1 MNRRNLLRSGV
12 WLAGAALLPTA
23 VTARQKT
30 VSSQPGAFPA
40 GFLWGA
46 ATAAYQVE
54 GGYNEDG
61 KGESI
66 WDRFVLAPGKI
77 KNGNTGNV
85 ACDSYHKWQQDIAL
99 LKAMNLTSYR
109 FSTAWTRIQP

>member
-46 ATAAYQVE
+46 ATAAYQIE

-61 KGESI
+61 KGESV
-66 WDRFVLAPGKI
+66 WDRFVQAHGKI
-77 KNGNTGNV
+77 KNGDTGKV
-85 ACDSYHKWQQDIAL
+85 ACDSYHRLSEDIAL
-99 LKAMNLTSYR
+99 LRTLNVKSYR
-109 FSTAWTRIQP
+109 FSIAWTRIQ